1 MSPTPLPAAS
11 WHDTL
16 VLQCVTIHNV
26 QTVLRSQFA
35 FYWCNTRNNP
45 QIFNQRIPCYSWHK
59 TIWILWH
66 TNSWLLNKQHWRE
79 EFVVLGLSEKYRE
92 WVIRVTRG
100 YSLYTAR
107 QKNWTNIA
115 TLFSRNAS
123 PYMRSHLTILHL
135 STSLPLS
142 IFIILLQTFH

>member
-26 QTVLRSQFA
+26 QTVLCSHFA
-35 FYWCNTRNNP
+35 LYWCNTRNNP

-66 TNSWLLNKQHWRE
+66 TNILLLNKQQWRE
-79 EFVVLGLSEKYRE
+79 AFVVLGLSEKYCE

-100 YSLYTAR
+100 YLFTRPAKKSEQTLQR
-107 QKNWTNIA
+107 FLVA
-115 TLFSRNAS
+115 TL
-123 PYMRSHLTILHL
+123 HLIWGHT
-135 STSLPLS
+135 
-142 IFIILLQTFH
+142 